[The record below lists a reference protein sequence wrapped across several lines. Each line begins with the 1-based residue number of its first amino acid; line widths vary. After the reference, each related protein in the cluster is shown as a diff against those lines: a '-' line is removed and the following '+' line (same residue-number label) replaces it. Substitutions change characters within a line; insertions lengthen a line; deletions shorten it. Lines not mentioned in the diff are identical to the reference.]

1 MNSARTTR
9 FALALALAAGLASG
23 TAQAAPLI
31 IDETCAQ
38 SGCFPGDRPGLP
50 VEIEQPGSYR
60 LVSNLQLTRRDPHGI
75 VIISPNVHLDMEGFA
90 ILGENRCQWTGETAE
105 CEQPNRGSAIL
116 VLDEAESVSIVNG
129 SIQGI
134 AGSGI
139 HVRGVGA
146 RIEDIMVREVT
157 TDGIS
162 IGDGGGLVA
171 DCLVDR
177 AGRIGFFAPTGGE
190 ATLFSRVVVSRS
202 TAAFNAGALDNVVA
216 RNNGR
221 DIGSLN
227 VIIDGSLDG
236 YSTATP

>member
-1 MNSARTTR
+1 MNSATR
-9 FALALALAAGLASG
+9 ARIALALALTAGLGAG
-23 TAQAAPLI
+23 AAQAAPRI
-31 IDETCAQ
+31 IDENCVQT
-38 SGCFPGDRPGLP
+38 GCFPGDRPGLP
-50 VEIEQPGSYR
+50 VEIEEAGSYR
-60 LVSNLQLTRRDPHGI
+60 LASNLQMTRRDPYGI
-75 VIISPNVHLDMEGFA
+75 VIVSPNVHLDMQGFA
-90 ILGENRCQWTGETAE
+90 ILGENRCRWTGETAD

-129 SIQGI
+129 SIRGI

-139 HVRGVGA
+139 DVRGVGA
-146 RIEDIMVREVT
+146 RIEDIIVREVSI
-157 TDGIS
+157 DGIS
-162 IGDGGGLVA
+162 IGGGGGLVA

-177 AGRIGFFAPTGGE
+177 AGRIGFFAPTIGE

-236 YSTATP
+236 YSAATP

>member
-1 MNSARTTR
+1 MKSARTTR
-9 FALALALAAGLASG
+9 STLALALAAGLVSG
-23 TAQAAPLI
+23 AAQAAPLI
-31 IDETCAQ
+31 IDDNCAQ
-38 SGCFPGDRPGLP
+38 AGCFPGDRPGLP
-50 VEIEQPGSYR
+50 IEIEQPGSYR
-60 LVSNLQLTRRDPHGI
+60 LASNLEMTRRDPYGI
-75 VIISPNVHLDMEGFA
+75 VIVAPNVHLDMEGFA

-129 SIQGI
+129 SIHGI
-134 AGSGI
+134 AGNGI
-139 HVRGVGA
+139 LIRGTGA
-146 RIEDIMVREVT
+146 RIEDIMVREVS
-157 TDGIS
+157 TDGIA
-162 IGDGGGLVA
+162 IGGGGGLVA
-171 DCLVDR
+171 DCIVDR
-177 AGRIGFFAPTGGE
+177 AGRIGFFAPTIGE

-236 YSTATP
+236 YSSATP